1 MNDEAKTFVE
11 ACEQRCAKATPGP
24 IDVHRYDNEG
34 GRISYQLQQSTGDAI
49 VLCAFDD
56 DDNLNA
62 RNDAAFYS
70 HARADLPEALRIIRE
85 QNSEIS
91 AMRKE
96 WLGNISDIAK
106 ELAAFGF
113 VDESGGD
120 GIVLAV
126 RNALTKQAEHLTR
139 LQAAAQRVTDLRD
152 ECAVDPTSVVNESL
166 RKLDMEICL
175 MSAELP

>member
-34 GRISYQLQQSTGDAI
+34 GRISYQLQQAADAPIKDSEDIAI

-70 HARADLPEALRIIRE
+70 HARVDLPEALRIIRE
-85 QNSEIS
+85 QD
-91 AMRKE
+91 A
-96 WLGNISDIAK
+96 
-106 ELAAFGF
+106 ELARRQRTIDAQKVVIGGL
-113 VDESGGD
+113 VSGLVHD
-120 GIVLAV
+120 AI
-126 RNALTKQAEHLTR
+126 
-139 LQAAAQRVTDLRD
+139 
-152 ECAVDPTSVVNESL
+152 
-166 RKLDMEICL
+166 
-175 MSAELP
+175 